1 MASKYKKRLPS
12 IKYTSRDFQSI
23 RNDLIEHARKYY
35 PDTFRDFSEAS
46 FGSMM
51 VDSVAY
57 IGDILSFYLD
67 YQVNESF
74 LDTSIEYNNILRHGY
89 ALGYKHRGPAAALGE
104 IALYI
109 SCPAN
114 SSGMGIN
121 TDYLPVIKRGSVV
134 VSRSGGS
141 YTLVDD
147 VRFNDTTNQV
157 VVSKVNE
164 STGLPTH
171 YAIKAYGRIMS
182 GVVKTVSFEGDFERF
197 RRLRIGTSDV
207 SEIVS
212 VVDAEGNQYYEVDYL
227 SQDTIHKEIVNKN
240 VANDPVSSILK
251 PFTVPRRFTVV
262 RTRSSTSLQFGQGS
276 ASETSSP
283 SVVDPKNI
291 SLDVFGKDYV
301 SDRSFDPSRLISTDK
316 FGIGPSNTKLRIKY
330 IRNNDANSNSA
341 VGSVNKVT
349 QLETFFEKEST
360 LSTQIMGSVRGSVE
374 CFNES
379 PISGR
384 TRPAT
389 VDEVRQDIADV
400 FATQNRAVTTLKRNL
415 KTWLGKYKMMTDTID
430 ILDAKVVNIGIEYKV
445 VITPGVDKFKALQDA
460 SASLSRL
467 FQRKYFIGEM
477 FSIPEVWSAL
487 NRSGGILDVKDVKI
501 VTKTGTGYSKTGF
514 NIEQNLSPD
523 GRFIATPINV
533 ALEIK
538 FPGTDIKGT
547 AV

>member
-1 MASKYKKRLPS
+1 M
-12 IKYTSRDFQSI
+12 
-23 RNDLIEHARKYY
+23 
-35 PDTFRDFSEAS
+35 
-46 FGSMM
+46 
-51 VDSVAY
+51 
-57 IGDILSFYLD
+57 
-67 YQVNESF
+67 
-74 LDTSIEYNNILRHGY
+74 
-89 ALGYKHRGPAAALGE
+89 
-104 IALYI
+104 
-109 SCPAN
+109 
-114 SSGMGIN
+114 
-121 TDYLPVIKRGSVV
+121 
-134 VSRSGGS
+134 
-141 YTLVDD
+141 
-147 VRFNDTTNQV
+147 
-157 VVSKVNE
+157 
-164 STGLPTH
+164 
-171 YAIKAYGRIMS
+171 
-182 GVVKTVSFEGDFERF
+182 
-197 RRLRIGTSDV
+197 
-207 SEIVS
+207 
-212 VVDAEGNQYYEVDYL
+212 
-227 SQDTIHKEIVNKN
+227 
-240 VANDPVSSILK
+240 ANDPVSSILK

-400 FATQNRAVTTLKRNL
+400 FATQNRAVTREDYQALAMMMPQKFGSVKRVNIVRDPDSLKRNLNMYILSEDDRGYYTKANITLKRNL